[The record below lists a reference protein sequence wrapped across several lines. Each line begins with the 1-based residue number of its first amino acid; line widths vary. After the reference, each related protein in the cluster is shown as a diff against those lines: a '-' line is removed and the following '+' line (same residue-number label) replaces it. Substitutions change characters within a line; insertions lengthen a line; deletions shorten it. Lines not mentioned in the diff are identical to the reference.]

1 MAFIQEGRL
10 RGNLWWIDFGNWI
23 RWYRVSTNI
32 RFNILLTSSFIAK
45 TDHSFLVKVVNP
57 LDESEAIMC
66 NIYTWFYLPKW
77 YTARSSMQVVVCV
90 TMYGLYKTVSGKM
103 LYQQRHTQSNPLN
116 ERWRQ
121 TISRWRFVYCVQWNK
136 TAHSLTPEIII
147 GVDVL
152 HRWKVK
158 VNSIINYLDYNK
170 AMNIYL
176 V

>member
-1 MAFIQEGRL
+1 
-10 RGNLWWIDFGNWI
+10 
-23 RWYRVSTNI
+23 
-32 RFNILLTSSFIAK
+32 
-45 TDHSFLVKVVNP
+45 
-57 LDESEAIMC
+57 
-66 NIYTWFYLPKW
+66 
-77 YTARSSMQVVVCV
+77 
-90 TMYGLYKTVSGKM
+90 M

-121 TISRWRFVYCVQWNK
+121 TISRWLFVYCVQWNK

-170 AMNIYL
+170 SNEYTSFNHFKHPKRVNKRVTDISIMVFRFTTQIKRISKVWYRCSRFCQRIQLEERFTKIAIKNINCL
-176 V
+176 

>member
-1 MAFIQEGRL
+1 MGC
-10 RGNLWWIDFGNWI
+10 I
-23 RWYRVSTNI
+23 RQWKDALPT
-32 RFNILLTSSFIAK
+32 
-45 TDHSFLVKVVNP
+45 
-57 LDESEAIMC
+57 E
-66 NIYTWFYLPKW
+66 IY
-77 YTARSSMQVVVCV
+77 
-90 TMYGLYKTVSGKM
+90 
-103 LYQQRHTQSNPLN
+103 TQSNPLN

-170 AMNIYL
+170 AMNILRLITLNIQKEWIKGWQIYL
-176 V
+176 LWYLDSPHKLREFQRCDICQRIQLEERFTKIAIKNINCL